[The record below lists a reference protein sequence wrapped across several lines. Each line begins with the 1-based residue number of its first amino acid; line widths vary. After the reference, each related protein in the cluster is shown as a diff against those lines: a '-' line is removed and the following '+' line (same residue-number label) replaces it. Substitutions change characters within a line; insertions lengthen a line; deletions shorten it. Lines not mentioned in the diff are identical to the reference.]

1 MKKTRIRVFFVFCRR
16 ISDPTVFGR
25 DMSLGF
31 GDIQEGNN
39 LPCRRG
45 YSVDMLYQELMVSS
59 GLLTIGGKTR
69 RVAVEDLHFVAE
81 LGQGSCGHVSKM
93 QYNDNVMAVKVMPR
107 SNNPVENNRIIMD
120 LRILSRAYD
129 CPHIVHSYGYI
140 ITEARQ
146 RSRGE
151 YQTVQSKGSNKR
163 LEEIHIILIPA

>member
-1 MKKTRIRVFFVFCRR
+1 
-16 ISDPTVFGR
+16 
-25 DMSLGF
+25 MSLGF

-129 CPHIVHSYGYI
+129 CPHIVHSYGSRRASLP
-140 ITEARQ
+140 THLSAR
-146 RSRGE
+146 R
-151 YQTVQSKGSNKR
+151 
-163 LEEIHIILIPA
+163 ILYTIVMFKMLKVPSIPMKTRFAA